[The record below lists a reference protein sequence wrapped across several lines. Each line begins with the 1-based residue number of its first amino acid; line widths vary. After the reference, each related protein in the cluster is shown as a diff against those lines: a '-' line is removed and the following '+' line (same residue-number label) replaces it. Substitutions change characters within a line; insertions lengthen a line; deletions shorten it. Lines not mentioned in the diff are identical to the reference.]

1 MISNIETFQLI
12 LNISDGKDVE
22 SDEIGE
28 HFWGEILER
37 TCSVNNMK
45 ESDRSD
51 CEGQWRTPGV
61 GKVGKF
67 A

>member
-37 TCSVNNMK
+37 TCSVNNMNFGNIEFGRK
-45 ESDRSD
+45 ESDCSD
-51 CEGQWRTPGV
+51 SEEHQG
-61 GKVGKF
+61 
-67 A
+67 